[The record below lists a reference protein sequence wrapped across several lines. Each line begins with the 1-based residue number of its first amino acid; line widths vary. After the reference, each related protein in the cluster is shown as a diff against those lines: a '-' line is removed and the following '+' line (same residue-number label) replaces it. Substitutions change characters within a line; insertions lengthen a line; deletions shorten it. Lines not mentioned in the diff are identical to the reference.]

1 MVAPA
6 GIEPATHGA
15 SVRCSTNWAIEP
27 WWSRRE
33 LEPAIFS
40 VKGRRI
46 KPLYHWTIMVAE
58 VGLEPMTSGLW
69 ALRDTKLLHS
79 AIYKFV
85 LAFSLENEWRVMRD
99 SNPRGAVKPLA
110 VFKTAPFNQAWVIT
124 HGGPNRIRT
133 CNQPVMS
140 RLL

>member
-1 MVAPA
+1 MFKNNKKNFVWNEVILWDGSGRNRTSDTRSFSPLLYQLNYRAMA
-6 GIEPATHGA
+6 VQTEI
-15 SVRCSTNWAIEP
+15 
-27 WWSRRE
+27 
-33 LEPAIFS
+33 EPAIFS
-40 VKGRRI
+40 VTGRRI

-99 SNPRGAVKPLA
+99 SNPHGAVKPWQ
-110 VFKTAPFNQAWVIT
+110 F
-124 HGGPNRIRT
+124 
-133 CNQPVMS
+133 S
-140 RLL
+140 RLLPSTRLG